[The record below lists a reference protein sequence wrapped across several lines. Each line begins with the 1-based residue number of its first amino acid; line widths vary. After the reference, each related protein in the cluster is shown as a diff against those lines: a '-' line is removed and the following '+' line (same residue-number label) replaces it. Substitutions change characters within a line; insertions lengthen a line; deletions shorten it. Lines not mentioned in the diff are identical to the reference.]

1 MSLSG
6 NKSVHFADVGKA
18 MKNCS
23 DGKPRLSDDPS
34 YDIEDVEG
42 EEKQS
47 MMKTKYS
54 TIKTD
59 DGVSTTSKSVCLT
72 KECVA
77 KVYKSCVAI
86 GVIIGVI
93 SLIVLS
99 ISRAVIHDNMEGEP
113 WLKDSTSGEVDES
126 LDISAHLYRSRA
138 HRVRRCSDYEYG
150 CCHIYSSCDISDQ
163 GELVSAD
170 TMTISPY
177 TIVQH
182 DAHGSNCPRMLDL
195 ITGYNNHYLEEEGF
209 SCSESEFGCCEINY
223 MCDMR
228 VRFDYLRTVNETM
241 DLWLHDLR
249 EKQTRTSLTVAKQD
263 LQGSNCPRIRN
274 IVALY
279 EGDWVTEISGWWF
292 LWGLVMVIILAACV
306 TSK

>member
-34 YDIEDVEG
+34 YDVEDVYG
-42 EEKQS
+42 TDEKQS
-47 MMKTKYS
+47 MMKPKYS

-72 KECVA
+72 RVKKPCLLTFA
-77 KVYKSCVAI
+77 
-86 GVIIGVI
+86 IIGFVGFVC
-93 SLIVLS
+93 LIVWL
-99 ISRAVIHDNMEGEP
+99 ISRAVIHDTREDEP
-113 WLKDSTSGEVDES
+113 WLKDSGEGEVDEP
-126 LDISAHLYRSRA
+126 LDISAHLYRRRA
-138 HRVRRCSDYEYG
+138 PRVRRCSDYEYG
-150 CCHIYSSCDISDQ
+150 CCHIYYSCDVSDQ
-163 GELVSAD
+163 DVLVSD

-182 DAHGSNCPRMLDL
+182 DRHGSNCPRLLDL
-195 ITGYNNHYLEEEGF
+195 ITEYNLHYQMEDELP
-209 SCSESEFGCCEINY
+209 CSESEFGCCEINY

-228 VRFDYLRTVNETM
+228 VRFDYRKTVNETT
-241 DLWLHDLR
+241 DLWLHDL
-249 EKQTRTSLTVAKQD
+249 EKRQTRTSLTVAKQD

-274 IVALY
+274 IVGRY
-279 EGDWVTEISGWWF
+279 EGNWATDVSGWWLLF
-292 LWGLVMVIILAACV
+292 GLAMIIMLSVCAS
-306 TSK
+306 SK